1 MGPSETQTVSDIGP
15 SEVKVRVMMRKP
27 TSSLRNGSP
36 RGDSA
41 SAGGQAPGS
50 DDSLVAN
57 REGRKARLLVFVIA
71 YHAETTLRK
80 VLERIPRPLFE
91 RFDAEILVVDDA
103 SADSTFEIGVAYR
116 DAHPEIRLT
125 VLRNEYNQGYGG
137 NQKVGYSFAIKGG
150 FDIVAMVHG
159 DGQYAPEELPKLVE
173 PLLAGQADAV
183 FGSRMLTPFG
193 ALQGGMPLYKYIGNK
208 VLTTAQNTL
217 LGSNL
222 SEFHSGYR
230 LYSVAALQKLPFALN
245 SNDFHFDTEIII
257 QFLNAKLRIKELPIP
272 THYGDEVCRVD
283 GMKYAKDVMIATA
296 NNAFHRM
303 GVLYQRKFD
312 TAPTNDR
319 QHSIKLGYPSSHQFA
334 IDAVPAG
341 KSVIDIGS
349 GADGIAGELA
359 KKGCDVTVIGDAA
372 HASGFPPAV
381 HVKVED
387 LNGPLNFQPD
397 ADYLLMLDVVE
408 KLRSPEQFVEELRK
422 KFDFTPRT
430 LILSTPNVAF
440 AVQRLMLSIGQ
451 FNYSKQGV
459 LDLTHTRLF
468 TFRGIEHLLRD
479 AGFRIKEVRGVPAPF
494 PKAFGDGPLARAA
507 IKLNEALI
515 KVSKTLF
522 AYQIYVVA
530 ESTPDVEFVLAA
542 TLRSERARTA

>member
-1 MGPSETQTVSDIGP
+1 
-15 SEVKVRVMMRKP
+15 MMRKP

-36 RGDSA
+36 RGESA
-41 SAGGQAPGS
+41 FAGGQAPGS
-50 DDSLVAN
+50 DDSLVSN

-103 SADSTFEIGVAYR
+103 SADRTFEIGVEYR

-173 PLLAGQADAV
+173 PLLAGEADAV
-183 FGSRMLTPFG
+183 FGSRMMTRFG
-193 ALQGGMPLYKYIGNK
+193 ALEGGMPLYKYIGNK

-217 LGSNL
+217 LGSSL

-312 TAPTNDR
+312 TAPPNDR
-319 QHSIKLGYPSSHQFA
+319 QHSIKLGYPSSHQYA

-341 KSVIDIGS
+341 ASVIDIGS

-372 HASGFPPAV
+372 HAAGFPPAV

-387 LNGPLNFQPD
+387 LNGPLDFQPS

-507 IKLNEALI
+507 LALNEALI

>member
-1 MGPSETQTVSDIGP
+1 
-15 SEVKVRVMMRKP
+15 VRDMMRKP
-27 TSSLRNGSP
+27 SSSLRNGKS
-36 RGDSA
+36 GNATGNGSGA
-41 SAGGQAPGS
+41 GSSAGTQAPGS
-50 DDSLVAN
+50 GSSAAHGG
-57 REGRKARLLVFVIA
+57 EGRKARLLVFVIA

-80 VLERIPRPLFE
+80 VLERIPRSLFT

-103 SADSTFEIGVAYR
+103 SADRTFEIGVAYR
-116 DAHPEIRLT
+116 DAHPEIALT

-137 NQKVGYSFAIKGG
+137 NQKVGYSFAIKNG
-150 FDIVAMVHG
+150 FDVVAMVHG

-173 PLLAGQADAV
+173 PLLAGEADAV
-183 FGSRMLTPFG
+183 FGSRMMTRFG
-193 ALQGGMPLYKYIGNK
+193 ALEGGMPLYKYIGNK

-230 LYSVAALQKLPFALN
+230 LYSVEALKKLPIALN

-303 GVLYQRKFD
+303 GLLYQRRFD
-312 TAPTNDR
+312 TAPVSAR
-319 QHSIKLGYPSSHQFA
+319 QQSIKLGYPSSHQFA

-341 KSVIDIGS
+341 AKVIDIGS

-359 KKGCDVTVIGDAA
+359 NKGCDVTVIGDAA
-372 HASGFPPAV
+372 HSAGYPPSV

-387 LNGPLNFQPD
+387 LNGKLEFSPD
-397 ADYLLMLDVVE
+397 ADYLLLLDVIE
-408 KLRSPEQFVEELRK
+408 KLQSPEAFIEELRK
-422 KFDFTPRT
+422 KFDFKPRT

-440 AVQRLMLSIGQ
+440 AVQRLMLAIGQ

-468 TFRGIEHLLRD
+468 TFRGTEHLLRD

-494 PKAFGDGPLARAA
+494 PKAIGDGPVARAA
-507 IKLNEALI
+507 LRLNEALI

-522 AYQIYVVA
+522 AYQIYIVA
-530 ESTPDVEFVLAA
+530 ESTPDVEFVLNA
-542 TLRSERARTA
+542 TLRSERARSA

>member
-1 MGPSETQTVSDIGP
+1 
-15 SEVKVRVMMRKP
+15 MMRKP
-27 TSSLRNGSP
+27 ASSLRNKTLRGVPSNGS
-36 RGDSA
+36 A
-41 SAGGQAPGS
+41 APGS
-50 DDSLVAN
+50 AESSSFGG
-57 REGRKARLLVFVIA
+57 EERKARLLVFVIA

-80 VLERIPRPLFE
+80 VLERIPRSIFHSY
-91 RFDAEILVVDDA
+91 DAEILVVDDA
-103 SADSTFEIGVAYR
+103 SADRTFEIGVEYR

-137 NQKVGYSFAIKGG
+137 NQKVGYSFAIKNG
-150 FDIVAMVHG
+150 FDVVAMVHG

-173 PLLAGQADAV
+173 PLLAGEADAV

-193 ALQGGMPLYKYIGNK
+193 AIKGGMPVYKYIGNK

-217 LGSNL
+217 LGSRL

-230 LYSVAALQKLPFALN
+230 VYSVEALKKLPIALN

-257 QFLNAKLRIKELPIP
+257 QFLNAQLRIKELPIP

-312 TAPTNDR
+312 TAPVNDR
-319 QHSIKLGYPSSHQFA
+319 AHSIKLGYASSHQYA
-334 IDAVPAG
+334 IDDVPAG
-341 KSVIDIGS
+341 AKVLDIGS
-349 GADGIAGELA
+349 GVDGIAGELA
-359 KKGCDVTVIGDAA
+359 KKGCDVTVVGDSA
-372 HASGFPPAV
+372 HGAGFPASV

-387 LNGPLNFQPD
+387 LNGPLDFEPD
-397 ADYLLMLDVVE
+397 ADVLLMLDVVE

-422 KFDFTPRT
+422 KFDFKPRK
-430 LILSTPNVAF
+430 LILATPNVAF
-440 AVQRLMLSIGQ
+440 AVQRAMLAIGQ

-494 PKAFGDGPLARAA
+494 PKAIGDGPLARALLA
-507 IKLNEALI
+507 VNEALI
-515 KVSKTLF
+515 KVSKTMF

-530 ESTPDVEFVLAA
+530 ESTPDVEFVLNA